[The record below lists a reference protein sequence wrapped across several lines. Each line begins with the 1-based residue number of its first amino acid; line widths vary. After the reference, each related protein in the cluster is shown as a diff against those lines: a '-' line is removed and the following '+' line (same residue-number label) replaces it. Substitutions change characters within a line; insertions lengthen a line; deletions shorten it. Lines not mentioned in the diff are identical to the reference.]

1 MKYLVFILLSIL
13 AYSCQ
18 MRSVSSGM
26 EEALSQT
33 GNNREELFRVLSHYD
48 NGRDSLKFRAAQFL
62 LENMAGKVYVSGRVV
77 DEYCAFMDSV
87 FRTGNKSEEQLPSIY
102 EQYKIQA
109 RYLNEKPI
117 ITLDTRTMTDD
128 YLMQNIDE
136 AFAVWNR
143 PWNRHLSFNEFCE
156 WILPYRVSEEVPEEW
171 RTLYRERFEPLL
183 QSDTIQTARQ
193 ACTVINNELINYS
206 ICIPE
211 KSVLPISLPA
221 HLLMNT
227 KFGMCGDYANL
238 AMCAMR
244 AFGIPVG
251 IEIVPFLDR
260 GNGSHVFNIVYDNDR
275 ALESSIK

>member
-143 PWNRHLSFNEFCE
+143 HLSFNEFCE
-156 WILPYRVSEEVPEEW
+156 WILPIVSVKKCQRSGVTYIGSVSNLFCS
-171 RTLYRERFEPLL
+171 RTQYGL
-183 QSDTIQTARQ
+183 
-193 ACTVINNELINYS
+193 
-206 ICIPE
+206 
-211 KSVLPISLPA
+211 
-221 HLLMNT
+221 
-227 KFGMCGDYANL
+227 
-238 AMCAMR
+238 
-244 AFGIPVG
+244 
-251 IEIVPFLDR
+251 R
-260 GNGSHVFNIVYDNDR
+260 GRLVRLSTTN
-275 ALESSIK
+275 